1 PNLETPMRSFA
12 TALVL
17 CIVTGAAG
25 AQCNPAKSAWV
36 DTSFVQELYS
46 VSPQQ
51 SAPAA
56 KRTVGPVV
64 TAAVLAPGRT
74 ATATRTAA
82 AAPQAKAPPEADFSR
97 SDAALY
103 AAIALMAAIALRRY
117 GR

>member
-1 PNLETPMRSFA
+1 MRSFA
-12 TALVL
+12 TAFVL
-17 CIVTGAAG
+17 CLLSGAAA

-36 DTSFVQELYS
+36 DVSFIQELHGG
-46 VSPQQ
+46 SPQQ
-51 SAPAA
+51 APAA
-56 KRTVGPVV
+56 KRPAGPVV
-64 TAAVLAPGRT
+64 TAAVLAPGMT

-82 AAPQAKAPPEADFSR
+82 APQQAKANRSEADFSR